1 MEKMEKLG
9 FVACLMSVTACIAIF
24 AMAGGGDNTS
34 SLWFSRTELVSGFGI
49 LVSILGA
56 LYFATRMLNSEEK
69 QPPPPYY
76 FPAGSNPFDPHTPR
90 RSVRAGLQQK
100 KA

>member
-9 FVACLMSVTACIAIF
+9 LVACLLSVVACIAIF
-24 AMAGGGDNTS
+24 AMAGNGDHT
-34 SLWFSRTELVSGFGI
+34 SLWFSRAELASG
-49 LVSILGA
+49 LGVLISVLGT
-56 LYFATRMLNSEEK
+56 LYFVARMLNSEQR